1 MFIAV
6 TLESRIPDAVCHQ
19 FHKKPVVG
27 YFSSCI
33 LFYIESTDL
42 RYSYLLMVRKLLLVE
57 TVAPIFVM
65 AVSAA
70 PTFCFSRGI

>member
-19 FHKKPVVG
+19 FHEKPVVG

-33 LFYIESTDL
+33 LFYTDSTEL
-42 RYSYLLMVRKLLLVE
+42 RYSYLLMDRKLLLVE

-65 AVSAA
+65 AAISG
-70 PTFCFSRGI
+70 TYILF